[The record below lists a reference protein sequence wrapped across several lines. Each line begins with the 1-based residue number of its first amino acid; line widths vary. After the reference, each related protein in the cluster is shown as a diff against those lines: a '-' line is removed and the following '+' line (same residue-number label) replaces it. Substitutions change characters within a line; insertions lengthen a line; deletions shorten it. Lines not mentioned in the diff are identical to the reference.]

1 MVLWLNGGYGAGKSA
16 VAREIRRRI
25 PGVVRF
31 DAEQV
36 GNAVRDNL
44 QTLVYHEEFPAY
56 PQWRRFVA
64 EMLLALGR
72 VKRVVVPMTV
82 LNKDDLAEIFSAL
95 DQGNVPWRHV
105 VLDVPV
111 QELRRRILLR
121 GETEDCWCMRQ
132 RERCAALLSDLPG
145 THVAAVG
152 PLDAVV
158 NAVLNEVGWQAEEDR
173 GGPGNV
179 RGIAEN
185 H

>member
-1 MVLWLNGGYGAGKSA
+1 MVLWINGGYGAGKSA
-16 VAREIRRRI
+16 VAREICRRI
-25 PGVVRF
+25 PGVVKF

-44 QTLVYHEEFPAY
+44 QTLVYHEEFPTY

-64 EMLLALGR
+64 EMLVELGR
-72 VKRVVVPMTV
+72 MKRVVVPMTV
-82 LNKDDLAEIFSAL
+82 LNKDWLVEIFSEL
-95 DQGNVPWRHV
+95 DKGNVPWCHV

-111 QELRRRILLR
+111 PELRRRILLR

-132 RERCAALLSDLPG
+132 RERCAALLADLPG
-145 THVAAVG
+145 THVAAEG
-152 PLDAVV
+152 PLSAVV
-158 NAVLNEVGWQAEEDR
+158 NAVLNEVGWQAEENG
-173 GGPGNV
+173 GGPVHV